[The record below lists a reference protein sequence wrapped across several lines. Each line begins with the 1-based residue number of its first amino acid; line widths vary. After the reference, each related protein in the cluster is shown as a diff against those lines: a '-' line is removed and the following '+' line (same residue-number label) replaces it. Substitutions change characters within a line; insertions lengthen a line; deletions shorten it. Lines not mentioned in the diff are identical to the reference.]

1 MFLRFEEL
9 LLEARASTKG
19 YNRILSYH
27 DDLHDALESFI
38 KVFLAEGEDVTKYS
52 YR

>member
-1 MFLRFEEL
+1 LGFHELIFE
-9 LLEARASTKG
+9 ACASAKG

-27 DDLHDALESFI
+27 DDLHDALECFI
-38 KVFLAEGEDVTKYS
+38 KVFFAEGEDVTKHS